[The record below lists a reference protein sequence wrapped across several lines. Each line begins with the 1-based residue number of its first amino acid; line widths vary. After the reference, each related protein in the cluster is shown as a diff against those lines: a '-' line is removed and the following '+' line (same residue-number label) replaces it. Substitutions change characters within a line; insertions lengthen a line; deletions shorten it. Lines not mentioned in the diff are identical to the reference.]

1 MKKTVS
7 ILTMIFTAVCLVGCT
22 SITDKIS
29 SEKLSFDIDIS
40 SLSYTLPDY
49 TKLCIPNKKQSC
61 SNDGCEDIQ
70 PTVFLVYDEINNMI
84 YRCDNK
90 PCDGYEVKTTPSG
103 LYTYIEPI
111 EPRGFTVKIS
121 DDNEYVETV
130 SLGLNTFVSYGTC
143 K

>member
-7 ILTMIFTAVCLVGCT
+7 ILTVIFIVIFLVGCT
-22 SITDKIS
+22 NATDKTAS
-29 SEKLSFDIDIS
+29 KKFSFDIDIS
-40 SLSYTLPDY
+40 NLSYTLPSY
-49 TKLCIPNKKQSC
+49 TKLCTPNRKQAC
-61 SNDGCEDIQ
+61 SNEGCEDIQ

-121 DDNEYVETV
+121 SDNEYVETV
-130 SLGLNTFVSYGTC
+130 NLGLDTFISHGTC